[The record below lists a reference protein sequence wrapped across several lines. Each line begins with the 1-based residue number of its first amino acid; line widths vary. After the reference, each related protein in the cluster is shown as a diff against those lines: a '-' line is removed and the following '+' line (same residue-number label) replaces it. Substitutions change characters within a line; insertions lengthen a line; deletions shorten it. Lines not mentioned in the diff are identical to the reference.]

1 MRLMKSIAL
10 AFAGGIAL
18 AGCQTAAPAPGG
30 RQLLLIGV
38 GRFAVFADLS
48 TRTRSGENARIRS
61 LQVVE
66 PGFEVDG
73 RAFWGGWSWWAFDCG
88 ARTADRLD
96 FASVSEGGIEGPAV
110 ADADPPYPAAPGGDA
125 AELLAVACSGSR
137 SGPILPT
144 VEAAVTVGQQ
154 ALADVTFRP

>member
-1 MRLMKSIAL
+1 MKSIAL
-10 AFAGGIAL
+10 ALVAGIAL
-18 AGCQTAAPAPGG
+18 AGCQTAAPVPAGPE
-30 RQLLLIGV
+30 LLLTGV

-48 TRTRSGENARIRS
+48 TRTRSGDQARMRS

-73 RAFWGGWSWWAFDCG
+73 RAFWGGWSWWAFDCA

-110 ADADPPYPAAPGGDA
+110 PDTDPPYPAAPGGDA
-125 AELLAVACSGSR
+125 AELLAVACFDARAGR
-137 SGPILPT
+137 ILTT
-144 VEAAVTVGQQ
+144 VESAVIAGQQ
-154 ALADVTFRP
+154 ALAE

>member
-10 AFAGGIAL
+10 AVVVVVAL
-18 AGCQTAAPAPGG
+18 AGCETVTPAPAGPE
-30 RQLLLIGV
+30 LLLTGV

-48 TRTRSGENARIRS
+48 TRTRTGDQARLRS

-73 RAFWGGWSWWAFDCG
+73 RAFWGGWSWWAFDCA

-96 FASVSEGGIEGPAV
+96 FASVLDGGLEGPPTP
-110 ADADPPYPAAPGGDA
+110 DADPPYHAGPGGDA
-125 AELLAVACSGSR
+125 AELLAVACSDRPVNDQTFS
-137 SGPILPT
+137 SVASAV
-144 VEAAVTVGQQ
+144 VEGRRQNH
-154 ALADVTFRP
+154 

>member
-38 GRFAVFADLS
+38 GRYAVFADLS

-96 FASVSEGGIEGPAV
+96 FASVSEGGVEGPAV
-110 ADADPPYPAAPGGDA
+110 PDTDPSYPAAPGGDA
-125 AELLAVACSGSR
+125 AELLTVACF
-137 SGPILPT
+137 GPANEPTLAT
-144 VEAAVTVGQQ
+144 VESAVTAGQQ
-154 ALADVTFRP
+154 ALAE

>member
-1 MRLMKSIAL
+1 MQLMKPVTPATV
-10 AFAGGIAL
+10 AGIVL
-18 AGCQTAAPAPGG
+18 AGCQTAAPAPAGP
-30 RQLLLIGV
+30 QLLLTGV

-48 TRTRSGENARIRS
+48 TRTRSGDNVRIRS

-96 FASVSEGGIEGPAV
+96 FASVSGGGVEGPAV
-110 ADADPPYPAAPGGDA
+110 PDTDPPYPAAPGGDA
-125 AELLAVACSGSR
+125 AELLTVACFGSANE
-137 SGPILPT
+137 PTFAT
-144 VEAAVTVGQQ
+144 VESAVTAGQQ
-154 ALADVTFRP
+154 ALTE